1 MSAAPAAPRARR
13 SLSLELMRLSLWCA
27 LAWWLWPR
35 GGAPEWRLWAGLAAL
50 FLAAGAAFD
59 VIRESR
65 RIGRALARRFQALRP
80 GAEYGTGGVAT
91 DADIRRAGLHRPADA
106 FVGLTGGGTPVF
118 YSPVHA
124 FVLAPAGKGKTVSFV
139 TNRLCLCTDSI
150 WAPDY
155 NGELAVT
162 TARLRR
168 ERHGQRVVILNA
180 AELWADR
187 LGPGDQINPLLL
199 VAQDMAERP
208 ADALATTTVYVKQ
221 LCAAPPNAGNN
232 LVFYQGA
239 QDELA
244 FAILKECATK
254 GRNATLCDVARLIAN
269 PEAMDAALAEAME
282 MPGALGGELTDRAL
296 ALADLRVNE
305 PKLYNNCHVSAV
317 QAMRPFSRAGLAARM
332 VAGSTFDPIELKN
345 SKTTV
350 YVVIDPSRQAELAP
364 VTGLITQYALLR
376 LMRAG
381 NTIPVRFLLDEGTNF
396 KVENL
401 SEALTGLRGF
411 GIGVDFIAQSLSE
424 VERVYGRHAV
434 RTFVNQS
441 DLKLFFGLADHET
454 AEMVSRMI
462 GSSGVATA
470 SYALGQTLMDD
481 VGLSRAAT
489 ARPALTPDE
498 LLRLP
503 ADRLIA
509 FAGHHRAMNLRRLSY
524 AEIDPFRH
532 WVEANPLTGARLKA
546 RVAMRLKT

>member
-1 MSAAPAAPRARR
+1 MSAAPVQPARR
-13 SLSLELMRLSLWCA
+13 GLSLELLRLTLWGGI
-27 LAWWLWPR
+27 AWWLWPQAD
-35 GGAPEWRLWAGLAAL
+35 APPWRLWAGVAAL
-50 FLAAGAAFD
+50 LFCAAAAFD
-59 VIRESR
+59 VIGEMR
-65 RIGRALARRFQALRP
+65 RIARTLARRIQALRP
-80 GAEYGTGGVAT
+80 GAEYGTGGCAN
-91 DADIRRAGLHRPADA
+91 DRGIRRDGLDQPADA
-106 FVGLTGGGTPVF
+106 FVGLTDGGTPVF
-118 YSPVHA
+118 YSPVHS

-150 WAPDY
+150 WAPDFK
-155 NGELAVT
+155 GELAVT

-187 LGPGDQINPLLL
+187 LGPSDQINPLLL
-199 VAQDMAERP
+199 VMQDMAERP

-244 FAILKECATK
+244 VVILYVCAFDDPA
-254 GRNATLCDVARLIAN
+254 RATLCEVARIVTN
-269 PEAMDAALAEAME
+269 PDALDRALSDAMGMTDV
-282 MPGALGGELTDRAL
+282 LGGELADRAL
-296 ALADLRVNE
+296 ALAELRDQE

-317 QAMRPFSRAGLAARM
+317 QAMRPFSRAGLAAKM
-332 VAGSTFDPIELKN
+332 VGGSTFDPIELKS

-381 NTIPVRFLLDEGTNF
+381 NTIPVRFLLDEATNF
-396 KVENL
+396 KIEKLPEV
-401 SEALTGLRGF
+401 LTGLRGF
-411 GIGVDFIAQSLSE
+411 GIGVDFVAQSLSE

-441 DLKLFFGLADHET
+441 NLKLFFGVSDIET
-454 AEMVSRMI
+454 AEVVSKMI
-462 GSSGVATA
+462 GSHGAATA
-470 SYALGQTLMDD
+470 SYALGQTLTDD
-481 VGLSRAAT
+481 VGLNHAATSRAAM
-489 ARPALTPDE
+489 TPDE

-509 FAGHHRAMNLRRLSY
+509 FAGHHRPMNLRRLSY
-524 AEIDPFRH
+524 AEIDPFCR
-532 WVEANPLTGARLKA
+532 WVDPNPLIGTRLKA
-546 RVAMRLKT
+546 RVKMRLRT